1 MEDRIRP
8 EHDGEEGG
16 PSPTV
21 AHEHRPTVS
30 RRQQEHEQA
39 GRRQCK
45 DDSGQKRIV
54 PRQHERVQERERGNF
69 RRPVRP
75 QHHDAGKIL
84 AGLAAERIEVV
95 GEPAARNDQRNRPG
109 RDAGR
114 GCRQRPEANAHRRS
128 RAMGRA
134 ERSPGAAPSTRRSA
148 IGSRSPDRRG
158 IAPASSARV
167 GGSRAD
173 EEPAGSARAIKTR
186 AATAT
191 HSPDTSLNGRSE
203 VNQNRGDAAAITAAS
218 AGRNGCGSS
227 VRHNVKTSSRSPAPA
242 SALHTARPRTSG
254 DATPAARSSGVE
266 TLPSAMNSGIAGRMR
281 LMLRDV
287 EVADAQREVD
297 RVDVFERA
305 EGARPDG
312 RAGTAPRAPAGLCAR
327 GGLRSGAV
335 AAPRSGCRGGSP
347 ADRA

>member
-8 EHDGEEGG
+8 KHDGEEGG

-30 RRQQEHEQA
+30 RREQEHEQA

-45 DDSGQKRIV
+45 DDSGQKRMV
-54 PRQHERVQERERGNF
+54 PRQHERIQECERGNF

-84 AGLAAERIEVV
+84 AGLTAKRIEVV
-95 GEPAARNDQRNRPG
+95 RRARRLQRRAESPRLRRRPPAAANDPRRTRIGIPSHGTSRTVARSGAVNTTVCDRKPIARPARNP
-109 RDAGR
+109 
-114 GCRQRPEANAHRRS
+114 
-128 RAMGRA
+128 
-134 ERSPGAAPSTRRSA
+134 
-148 IGSRSPDRRG
+148 
-158 IAPASSARV
+158 PASSARV
-167 GGSRAD
+167 GGSRAG
-173 EEPAGSARAIKTR
+173 EEPAGSARAMKTR

-266 TLPSAMNSGIAGRMR
+266 SLPSAMNSGYPGGCGWCCATSKSRTPSAKLMASMSSRAGGSAARWASRNSAASAGRP
-281 LMLRDV
+281 LR
-287 EVADAQREVD
+287 
-297 RVDVFERA
+297 
-305 EGARPDG
+305 
-312 RAGTAPRAPAGLCAR
+312 T
-327 GGLRSGAV
+327 
-335 AAPRSGCRGGSP
+335 
-347 ADRA
+347 